1 MRDAA
6 TSARQPSVRVPVLL
20 AWLLLVHSLGA
31 TTVLSA
37 DPTKGAKGQAA
48 AKAVPAKAGAKATS
62 SAEARELPQPVKDMI
77 DAITSAARTGRIE
90 EMKTALDWNEMK
102 PDLAATPVPDPIAY
116 WKQISTD
123 GQGRQI
129 LAVLLNLLDTV
140 PTAIPAGKDLENNR
154 IFVWPGFAEKPLK
167 DLTPAEEVDL
177 YRLVPA
183 AEALAMKTAGKYRG
197 WRLAIGADGTWHS
210 FRKVD

>member
-6 TSARQPSVRVPVLL
+6 NNSLRLQLPVLL
-20 AWLLLVHSLGA
+20 ASVLLVHSLTA

-37 DPTKGAKGQAA
+37 DQTKGAKGQPAVKAA
-48 AKAVPAKAGAKATS
+48 TKAGSGKAATP
-62 SAEARELPQPVKDMI
+62 AEARELPQPVRDMI
-77 DAITSAARTGRIE
+77 DAITGAARTGRIE

-102 PDLAATPVPDPIAY
+102 PELAATPVPDPIAY
-116 WKQISTD
+116 WKQMSAD

-129 LAVLLNLLDTV
+129 LAVLLGLLETA
-140 PTAIPAGKDLENNR
+140 PTAVPAGKDLENNR

-177 YRLVPA
+177 YRLLPA
-183 AEALAMKTAGKYRG
+183 AEALAMRAAGKYRG